1 MNATRTALDCGVPMT
16 IHSDAPVTPL
26 GPLFTAW
33 CSVNRLTASGRTQGE
48 HEKITVDEALW
59 AVTMGA
65 AHTLHMDGQ
74 IGSIEV
80 GKRADFAVLES
91 DPREAE
97 PEKLKDVEVWGTV
110 QGGRV
115 FAAADA

>member
-1 MNATRTALDCGVPMT
+1 M
-16 IHSDAPVTPL
+16 
-26 GPLFTAW
+26 
-33 CSVNRLTASGRTQGE
+33 
-48 HEKITVDEALW
+48 DEALW

-65 AHTLHMDGQ
+65 AHTLHMDGL

-97 PEKLKDVEVWGTV
+97 PEKLKDVEVWGTI